1 MSSLN
6 NFQEDHYQ
14 DRFQSGVLGFFD
26 KMISETIPN
35 NINTVLGV
43 LAVLAG
49 GVWFAMNASTSAEA
63 TAQIEHEELGKVVAF
78 GQQGKVAEQAAAIDA
93 LVAKT
98 DIQPT
103 TKAKALLIRA
113 DIHFKAQ
120 EYDQALNAYNMALAS
135 GVEHALIKSAA
146 LQGVAST
153 QMQLKQY
160 AEAKASLEQYIGTYS
175 LRSEDPAIRHSKQ
188 GKEDLIPFV
197 PSALFKLALVQV
209 ELKDTAAAKLSCE
222 KLLKVYPESNEAR
235 FATQLLETL

>member
-35 NINTVLGV
+35 NINAVLGV

-49 GVWFAMNASTSAEA
+49 GVWFAMNASTSADA

-93 LVAKT
+93 LVAKA

-120 EYDQALNAYNMALAS
+120 EYDQALNAYNMALTS

-175 LRSEDPAIRHSKQ
+175 LRSEDPAIRHSEQ

-197 PSALFKLALVQV
+197 PAALFKLALVQV